1 MSSNTL
7 EFVYIWIS
15 RQNITYKHEK
25 QGESFKM
32 LLFEKEREPLTEYY
46 TLWED

>member
-1 MSSNTL
+1 MSSNPP

-32 LLFEKEREPLTEYY
+32 FLFENEREPLTEYY
-46 TLWED
+46 TL